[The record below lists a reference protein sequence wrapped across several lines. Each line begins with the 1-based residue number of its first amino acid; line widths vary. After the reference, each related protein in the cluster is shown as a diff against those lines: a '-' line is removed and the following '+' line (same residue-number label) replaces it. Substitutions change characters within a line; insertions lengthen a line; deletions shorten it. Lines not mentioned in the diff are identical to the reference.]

1 MPSVRFKPQP
11 LARALAALGIGL
23 APLVSA
29 EEPPVLMPRVDVIGS
44 PERLERQPGSGQ
56 ILDKDEI
63 ERSRV
68 FTVNEALRKVPG
80 VHARD
85 EEGLGLRPNIG
96 IRGLNPTRSTKVLLL
111 EDGIPLAYAPYGD
124 NASYYH
130 PPIER
135 FERIEVLKGA
145 GQIAFG
151 PQTIGGVINYITPVP
166 PRGFAGS
173 VALAGGNRDYASGHV
188 RLGGSGMLLDVM
200 RKQSD
205 GARDNVDTR
214 LNDLNYKSVVDLGAR
229 QALTLRANYYSED
242 STNTYSG
249 ITQAEYDNFG
259 ARYNPFKNDQ
269 FEADRWGASAT
280 HEVEFGNGAVL
291 TTNLYGAIFQRDWWR
306 QSSTTTE
313 TQCGTAFRDARLA
326 GTAVNVDACNS
337 AQGRLRQYYTWG
349 IEPRLRVA
357 HGAFGIKNE
366 LETGVRLHYET
377 QLRRQING
385 TSPTARSGTIVE
397 DNERQTDAYAA
408 FVLNRFDFGRFAVTP
423 GLRVERVG
431 SDRINRLTGARGQAS
446 VTEWIPGV
454 GATVNLAERTTL
466 FAGVHR
472 GFAPQRTEDLIG
484 NTGTFT
490 DVDPEKSLNY
500 ELGARTRAWDG
511 IQLEAVWF
519 RNDFENQIA
528 VGSIAGGSTPLAQGE
543 TLYQGV
549 ELAARI
555 DGGSLFKVAGNPY
568 VQLALTALP
577 TAESRTPFTQV
588 ASGAT
593 VPGSA
598 AGNRLPYAPERQ
610 LTTTL
615 GYAHPQGWDARLEAV
630 YVSEQYSDFANTEA
644 PSADGQRGLIDSYT
658 IFNAAL
664 NYGLKQKGATL
675 FVTAK
680 NLADKT
686 YIVDRTRGILPGSPR
701 LLQAG
706 VKYSF

>member
-1 MPSVRFKPQP
+1 MKPIRFQHKP
-11 LARALAALGIGL
+11 LVAALAVLGL
-23 APLVSA
+23 ASAAFA
-29 EEPPVLMPRVDVIGS
+29 EEAPVTMPRVDVIGA
-44 PERLERQPGSGQ
+44 PERLERLPGSGH
-56 ILDKDEI
+56 IVDKEELDL
-63 ERSRV
+63 SRV

-130 PPIER
+130 PPVER

-151 PQTIGGVINYITPVP
+151 PQTIGGVINYITPTP
-166 PRGFAGS
+166 PRAFGGY
-173 VALAGGNRDYASGHV
+173 VALAGGNRDYGSAHV
-188 RLGGSGMLLDVM
+188 QLGGAGMLLDLA

-205 GARDNVDTR
+205 GARDNVDTK

-249 ITQAEYDNFG
+249 ITQAEYANFG
-259 ARYNPFKNDQ
+259 ARYNPFKNDN

-291 TTNLYGAIFQRDWWR
+291 TTNVYGAIFQRDWWR

-326 GTAVNVDACNS
+326 GAAVNVDGCNS
-337 AQGRLRQYYTWG
+337 VQGRLRQYYTWG
-349 IEPRLRVA
+349 VEPRLRIA
-357 HGAFGIKNE
+357 HSAFGIQNE
-366 LETGVRLHYET
+366 LEAGVRAHYET
-377 QLRRQING
+377 QLRRQLNG
-385 TSPTARSGTIVE
+385 TRPTARSGTIVE
-397 DNERQTDAYAA
+397 DNERETDAYSA
-408 FVLNRFDFGRFAVTP
+408 FVLNRFQFGSWELTP
-423 GLRVERVG
+423 GVRVEQVKSART
-431 SDRINRLTGARGQAS
+431 DRMTGATGQTDL
-446 VTEWIPGV
+446 TEWIPGA
-454 GATVNLAERTTL
+454 GATFDVGPRMTL

-472 GFAPQRTEDLIG
+472 GFAPPRTEDLIG
-484 NTGTFT
+484 STGTFT
-490 DVDPEKSLNY
+490 DVGPEQSWNY
-500 ELGARTRAWDG
+500 ELGVRTRAWDG
-511 IQLEAVWF
+511 VNLQAVLF
-519 RNDFENQIA
+519 RNDFQNQIA

-549 ELAARI
+549 ELGARL
-555 DGGSLFKVAGNPY
+555 DGGQLFKVTGNPY
-568 VQLALTALP
+568 LQLAYTYLP
-577 TAESRTPFTQV
+577 TAETTTPFTQI
-588 ASGAT
+588 SNGAT
-593 VPGSA
+593 VTGSA
-598 AGNRLPYAPERQ
+598 AGNRLPYAPKNT

-615 GYAHPQGWDARLEAV
+615 GYGHPSGWDARLEAV
-630 YVSEQYSDFANTEA
+630 YVGEQYSDFAQTQT

-658 IFNAAL
+658 VFNAAL
-664 NYGLKQKGATL
+664 NYGLKDKGATL